1 MLSLLDRVPFPLTD
15 ERTFFARNDPQGYLD
30 RQETGTADIEG
41 VTGGMTVAVDDDAND
56 GGARVGYVEDPNYDV
71 GTWLV
76 QGGESYQVRSI
87 QKFFTHRPVSTIDR
101 VPFQMTD
108 ELYLCGTTLRA
119 RRRTTA
125 RSTCR
130 RGGRTSSA
138 RRSTDRRGTD
148 DLDPSLSRDER
159 RDAREWYART
169 RTHAYSYSAASRY
182 NSKMVDLRLMKWSH
196 TRTTDVRPPTPRA
209 PPPPPSTPPPPKPV
223 RPRETTTAPFN
234 TRTGARG
241 KSSRRPSPSRRSSA
255 T

>member
-1 MLSLLDRVPFPLTD
+1 LIGKVDRIYSDFFARSVLSLLDRVPFPLTD

-87 QKFFTHRPVSTIDR
+87 QKFFTHRPVSTLDR

-108 ELYLCGTTLRA
+108 ELFLCGTTLRA

-159 RDAREWYART
+159 RDAR
-169 RTHAYSYSAASRY
+169 
-182 NSKMVDLRLMKWSH
+182 
-196 TRTTDVRPPTPRA
+196 
-209 PPPPPSTPPPPKPV
+209 
-223 RPRETTTAPFN
+223 
-234 TRTGARG
+234 
-241 KSSRRPSPSRRSSA
+241 
-255 T
+255 